1 MSSPKYEKTIRK
13 LTRTPKAVILR
24 LPLEW
29 VPESA
34 RWASL
39 ELKDGRIIVTIL
51 R

>member
-1 MSSPKYEKTIRK
+1 MMVQYEKTIRK

-29 VPESA
+29 VPETA
-34 RWASL
+34 KWASL
-39 ELKDGRIIVTIL
+39 EWRDGKIIVTIL

>member
-1 MSSPKYEKTIRK
+1 MMPAYEKTIRK

-29 VPESA
+29 VPPNA

-51 R
+51 K

>member
-39 ELKDGRIIVTIL
+39 ELKDGKIVVTIL